1 MVLATSSLS
10 LSHSFVS
17 SHVPQLPRAPS
28 MAPESS
34 DDEGEIGR
42 QLQLEDRGATGD
54 ASAA

>member
-34 DDEGEIGR
+34 DDEGEKG
-42 QLQLEDRGATGD
+42 QLQLEDRGATGG
-54 ASAA
+54 ATAA